1 MREELK
7 HCPVCEATSF
17 EEAVSTVD
25 YSTSKEAFTVQKCTN
40 VHTCLPALGW
50 LKPKLDR
57 ITTIQIT
64 SAIRTKTRVFSDKCI
79 RCCAALI

>member
-25 YSTSKEAFTVQKCTN
+25 YSTSKEDFTVQN
-40 VHTCLPALGW
+40 V
-50 LKPKLDR
+50 
-57 ITTIQIT
+57 
-64 SAIRTKTRVFSDKCI
+64 
-79 RCCAALI
+79 

>member
-25 YSTSKEAFTVQKCTN
+25 YSTSKEAFTVHEKQDY
-40 VHTCLPALGW
+40 ALDFD
-50 LKPKLDR
+50 LD
-57 ITTIQIT
+57 TLYEFW
-64 SAIRTKTRVFSDKCI
+64 KEKK
-79 RCCAALI
+79 